1 MKAPIFS
8 RRGFRSVLNI
18 FKSAVII
25 LYSAL
30 EIGLSQ
36 KEGVLCIQT
45 VNEKIVRSRYSLPRK
60 KKTINCF
67 SLAKLLRVGHNF
79 VYAHVVIVLD
89 ILRSEDAQCNSVESP

>member
-1 MKAPIFS
+1 MMKAPIFS

-36 KEGVLCIQT
+36 KGGVLWIQT
-45 VNEKIVRSRYSLPRK
+45 VNEKIVRPR
-60 KKTINCF
+60 
-67 SLAKLLRVGHNF
+67 
-79 VYAHVVIVLD
+79 
-89 ILRSEDAQCNSVESP
+89 